1 MRCARARLA
10 VLAAVAVAAFTA
22 GGAAA
27 TASTGPTPNGFCGA
41 ANMLVAWD
49 TGMALAMSRNN
60 PNGNTGMFR
69 AVAVSGC

>member
-1 MRCARARLA
+1 MRCVRARLT
-10 VLAAVAVAAFTA
+10 VFGLVAVAAFTA

-60 PNGNTGMFR
+60 PNGNIGMFR
-69 AVAVSGC
+69 AVAESGC